1 MTYNFQQSMKHKK
14 NLFRVFF
21 SALTLFALLLT
32 SCGGDAKERNAK
44 DATSALI
51 HQRTG
56 IVGFGHISILGVL
69 NKMNYQKIPK
79 VNVLVGAQLKTWQ
92 KAFKL
97 EGPMYFAVEGPF
109 ELDGTPETLFAVAD
123 ITSTEDLKSVT
134 SEMGYAMEKTGDI
147 EYFQENDVTF
157 GVRNKLFILI
167 SKKGDYD
174 GKKEIEAAFKA
185 TEGDMSEGKTQEII
199 DTEGDIVLGFSLERL
214 FETANTAL
222 NKVSGAKLDELKGLL
237 ADGYVSN
244 NVKFENGK
252 ITITSKNM
260 FSDELKNK
268 LFFKDNNGNALV
280 KKLGNGSAWMGIA
293 ANIDVKKM
301 EKFMTDFSL
310 SDALTN
316 GLPSE
321 AQMMMMMTAGAG
333 KFSEMMT
340 GQFGL
345 VATGNPAAAMGM
357 EFEMN
362 AFLGVPASS
371 PLRSQFDM
379 MSFGQPKQGNAVIM
393 ESVAIEPKSD
403 GYYVYSLKN
412 KGQGKLQIPSYASNF
427 GKNTFSMFIAFD
439 KMDMKSLELEDEMK
453 VLEIMESFT
462 VDVTKDGSTMVL
474 TSKNKSSNILK
485 QIGEFYYK
493 TLEEKIGAI

>member
-1 MTYNFQQSMKHKK
+1 MIYFIQSLMKQK
-14 NLFRVFF
+14 NNLLRVLF
-21 SALTLFALLLT
+21 SALMVLTIFIT
-32 SCGGDAKERNAK
+32 SCSGDAKERNAK
-44 DATSALI
+44 EATSAFI
-51 HQRTG
+51 KQRTG
-56 IVGFGHISILGVL
+56 VVGFGHISILGVL
-69 NKMNYQKIPK
+69 NKVNYQKIPK
-79 VNVLVGAQLKTWQ
+79 VNVLVGSQLKTWQ

-109 ELDGTPETLFAVAD
+109 ELDGTPKTLVALAD
-123 ITSTEDLKSVT
+123 VTSSENLKSVV

-147 EYFQENDVTF
+147 EYFQDNDVTF
-157 GVRNKLFILI
+157 GVRNNLFVLI

-174 GKKEIEAAFKA
+174 GKKEIEEAFKA
-185 TEGDMSEGKTQEII
+185 TEGDLSEGKAQEII
-199 DTEGDIVLGFSLERL
+199 DSEGDIVLGFSLERL

-252 ITITSKNM
+252 MTITSKNM
-260 FSDELKNK
+260 FSEELKNK
-268 LFFKDNNGNALV
+268 LFFKDNNGNALI

-301 EKFMTDFSL
+301 EKFMTDYSL
-310 SDALTN
+310 KDAMTS
-316 GLPSE
+316 GMPSE

-362 AFLGVPASS
+362 AFLGVPANS
-371 PLRSQFDM
+371 PLRAQFDM
-379 MSFGQPKQGNAVIM
+379 MSMGQPKQGNAVIM
-393 ESVAIEPKSD
+393 ESVAIEPKTD

-493 TLEEKIGAI
+493 SLEDKIGAI